1 MDSDQAAVFIIITIA
16 FAFFIW
22 GRWRYDLVAMMA
34 LLTSVIAGVV
44 PWSQAFS
51 GFAHP
56 AVITV
61 AAVLIIS
68 RCFLESDL
76 IEFIFRRISKSN
88 RSVNSQALSLTGLV
102 ALLSGFMNNVGALAL
117 LMPVSIRISR
127 SGGSSPSLYLMT
139 LAFGS
144 LLGGLITL
152 IGTPP
157 NIIISTFRA
166 DNLGQPFTMF
176 DFTPVGLG
184 VAFVGLVFISLI
196 GWRLTPIR
204 QGQASREEEFEVE
217 NYYTEVRIPKGST
230 VLGKSINE
238 LLSAAGSDIEPLG
251 LWRENQCLPGPNG
264 SEVLLPD
271 DILIIR
277 TNVDDLDKFLK
288 SAKRELVGS
297 KEIGA
302 IQSDKIGLT
311 EVVVMNNSLLA
322 GRSASSISMRGHYG
336 VNLIAVAGRDSKS
349 LKRLSRIIFHP
360 GDVLLLQGSA
370 DSLPGIAELLGCL
383 PLAERDLKLG
393 QAKNMIMPLVV
404 FALAIVVSALGL
416 LSVEVAF
423 IGAAT
428 VMVLM
433 GILSLQ
439 EAYESIDW
447 SIIVLLGAMIPV
459 SQALESSGGAELL
472 AGNLL
477 QVFGQFPAAVILT
490 VLLVWTMVLTNV
502 VNNAAAAVLM
512 APIAYD
518 TALVIGASP
527 DPFLMTIAIGASCA
541 FLTPIGHQSNTLVM
555 GPGGYKFGDYWHMG
569 LPLSI
574 IVTAVTIPLILWF
587 WPLF

>member
-1 MDSDQAAVFIIITIA
+1 MNSDQAAVFIIISIA

-88 RSVNSQALSLTGLV
+88 RSVNDQALSLTGLV

-144 LLGGLITL
+144 LLGGLTTL

-204 QGQASREEEFEVE
+204 RGQASREEEFEVE

-238 LLSAAGSDIEPLG
+238 LLSATGSDIKPLG

-288 SAKRELVGS
+288 SAKLELVGS

-416 LSVEVAF
+416 LPVEVAF
-423 IGAAT
+423 VGAAT

>member
-204 QGQASREEEFEVE
+204 RGQASREEEFEVE

-477 QVFGQFPAAVILT
+477 QVFGQSPAAVILT

>member
-1 MDSDQAAVFIIITIA
+1 MNSDQAAVFIIISIA

-88 RSVNSQALSLTGLV
+88 RSVNDQALSLTGLV

-144 LLGGLITL
+144 LLGGLTTL

-217 NYYTEVRIPKGST
+217 NYYTEVRIPESSMAS
-230 VLGKSINE
+230 GKSIHE
-238 LLSAAGSDIEPLG
+238 LLSAAGSDIQLPG
-251 LWRENQCLPGPNG
+251 IWREQQCLPGPNG
-264 SEVLLPD
+264 NEVLLPD
-271 DILIIR
+271 DILIIK
-277 TNVDDLDKFLK
+277 TNVDDLDNLLK
-288 SAKRELVGS
+288 SANLELVGS
-297 KEIGA
+297 KETGA
-302 IQSDKIGLT
+302 IQSERMGLM

-322 GRSASSISMRGHYG
+322 GKSANSICMRRHYG
-336 VNLIAVAGRDSKS
+336 VNLIAVAGHDSKS

-370 DSLPGIAELLGCL
+370 DSLPGIVELLGCL

-393 QAKNMIMPLVV
+393 QAKNMIMPLVI

-416 LSVEVAF
+416 LPVEVAF
-423 IGAAT
+423 VGAAT

-447 SIIVLLGAMIPV
+447 SIIILLGAMIPV

>member
-1 MDSDQAAVFIIITIA
+1 MNSDQAAVFIIISIA

-88 RSVNSQALSLTGLV
+88 RSVNDQALSLTGLV

-144 LLGGLITL
+144 LLGGLTTL

-204 QGQASREEEFEVE
+204 RGQASREEEFEVE

-238 LLSAAGSDIEPLG
+238 LLSATGSDIKPLG

-288 SAKRELVGS
+288 SAKLELVGS

-423 IGAAT
+423 VGAAT

-555 GPGGYKFGDYWHMG
+555 GPGGYKFSDYWHMG

>member
-1 MDSDQAAVFIIITIA
+1 MDSDQAAIFIIISIA

-76 IEFIFRRISKSN
+76 IEFIFRHISKSN

>member
-1 MDSDQAAVFIIITIA
+1 MNSDQAAVFIIISIA

-76 IEFIFRRISKSN
+76 IEFIFRHISKSN
-88 RSVNSQALSLTGLV
+88 RSVNDQALSLTGLV

-217 NYYTEVRIPKGST
+217 NYYTEVRIPESSMT
-230 VLGKSINE
+230 SGKSIHE
-238 LLSAAGSDIEPLG
+238 LLSEAGSDIQLLG
-251 LWRENQCLPGPNG
+251 IWREQQCLSDLND

-271 DILIIR
+271 DILIIK
-277 TNVDDLDKFLK
+277 TNVDDLDKLLK
-288 SAKRELVGS
+288 SANLELVGS
-297 KEIGA
+297 KEAGA
-302 IQSDKIGLT
+302 IQSERIGLM
-311 EVVVMNNSLLA
+311 EVVVMNSSLLA
-322 GRSASSISMRGHYG
+322 GKSANSICMRRHYG
-336 VNLIAVAGRDSKS
+336 VNLIAVAGHDSKS
-349 LKRLSRIIFHP
+349 LKRLSQIIFHP

-370 DSLPGIAELLGCL
+370 DSLPGIVELLGCL
-383 PLAERDLKLG
+383 PLAERNLKLG
-393 QAKNMIMPLVV
+393 QAKNMILPLVI
-404 FALAIVVSALGL
+404 FALAIISSALGL
-416 LSVEVAF
+416 LPVEVAF
-423 IGAAT
+423 VGAAT
-428 VMVLM
+428 VMVLI

-447 SIIVLLGAMIPV
+447 SIIILLGAMIPV

>member
-1 MDSDQAAVFIIITIA
+1 MNSDQAAVFIIISIA

-88 RSVNSQALSLTGLV
+88 RSVNDQALSLTGLV

-144 LLGGLITL
+144 LLGGLTTL

-204 QGQASREEEFEVE
+204 RGQASREEEFEVE

-238 LLSAAGSDIEPLG
+238 LLSAAGSDIKPLG

-288 SAKRELVGS
+288 SAKLELVGS

-423 IGAAT
+423 VGAAT

>member
-1 MDSDQAAVFIIITIA
+1 MDSDQAAIFIIISIA

-34 LLTSVIAGVV
+34 LLTSVISGVV
-44 PWSQAFS
+44 PGSQAFS

-76 IEFIFRRISKSN
+76 IEFIFRHISKSN
-88 RSVNSQALSLTGLV
+88 RSVNDQALSLTGLV

-217 NYYTEVRIPKGST
+217 NYYTEVRIPESSMT
-230 VLGKSINE
+230 SGKSIHE
-238 LLSAAGSDIEPLG
+238 LLSEAGSDIQLLG
-251 LWRENQCLPGPNG
+251 IWREQQCLSDLND

-271 DILIIR
+271 DILIIK
-277 TNVDDLDKFLK
+277 TNVDDLDKLLK
-288 SAKRELVGS
+288 SANLELVGS
-297 KEIGA
+297 KEAGA
-302 IQSDKIGLT
+302 IQSERIGLM
-311 EVVVMNNSLLA
+311 EVVVMNSSLLA
-322 GRSASSISMRGHYG
+322 GKSANSICMRRHYG
-336 VNLIAVAGRDSKS
+336 VNLIAVAGHDSKS
-349 LKRLSRIIFHP
+349 LKRLSQIIFHP

-370 DSLPGIAELLGCL
+370 DSLPGIVELLGCL
-383 PLAERDLKLG
+383 PLAERNLKLG
-393 QAKNMIMPLVV
+393 QAKNMILPLVI
-404 FALAIVVSALGL
+404 FALAIISSALGL
-416 LSVEVAF
+416 LPVEVAF
-423 IGAAT
+423 VGAAT
-428 VMVLM
+428 VMVLI

-447 SIIVLLGAMIPV
+447 SIIILLGAMIPV

>member
-1 MDSDQAAVFIIITIA
+1 MNSDQAAVFIIISIA

-88 RSVNSQALSLTGLV
+88 RSVNDQALSLTGLV

-144 LLGGLITL
+144 LLGGLTTL

-204 QGQASREEEFEVE
+204 RGQASREEEFEVE

-238 LLSAAGSDIEPLG
+238 LLSAAGSDIKPLG

-288 SAKRELVGS
+288 SAKLELVGS

-423 IGAAT
+423 VGAAT

-477 QVFGQFPAAVILT
+477 QVFGQSPTAVILT

>member
-1 MDSDQAAVFIIITIA
+1 MNSDQAAVFIIISIA

-88 RSVNSQALSLTGLV
+88 RSVNDQALSLTGLV

-144 LLGGLITL
+144 LLGGLTTL

-204 QGQASREEEFEVE
+204 RGQASREEEFEVE

-288 SAKRELVGS
+288 SAKLELVGS

-336 VNLIAVAGRDSKS
+336 VNLIAAAGRDSKS
-349 LKRLSRIIFHP
+349 PKRLSRIIFHP

-370 DSLPGIAELLGCL
+370 DSLSGIAELLGCL

-423 IGAAT
+423 VGAAT

-477 QVFGQFPAAVILT
+477 QVFGQSPAAVILT
-490 VLLVWTMVLTNV
+490 VLLVWTMILTNV

>member
-1 MDSDQAAVFIIITIA
+1 MDSDQAAIFIIISIA

-88 RSVNSQALSLTGLV
+88 RSVNDQALSLTGLV

-144 LLGGLITL
+144 LLGGLTTL

-204 QGQASREEEFEVE
+204 RGQASREEEFEVE

-423 IGAAT
+423 VGAAT

>member
-1 MDSDQAAVFIIITIA
+1 MDSDQAAIFIIISIA

-34 LLTSVIAGVV
+34 LLTSVISGVV
-44 PWSQAFS
+44 PGSQAFS

-76 IEFIFRRISKSN
+76 IEFIFRHISKSN
-88 RSVNSQALSLTGLV
+88 RSVNDQALSLTGLV

-117 LMPVSIRISR
+117 LMPLSIRISR

-217 NYYTEVRIPKGST
+217 NYYTEVRIPESSMT
-230 VLGKSINE
+230 SGKSIHE
-238 LLSAAGSDIEPLG
+238 LLSEAGSDIQLLG
-251 LWRENQCLPGPNG
+251 IWREQQCLSDLND

-271 DILIIR
+271 DILIIK
-277 TNVDDLDKFLK
+277 TNVDDLDKLLK
-288 SAKRELVGS
+288 SANLELVGS
-297 KEIGA
+297 KEAGA
-302 IQSDKIGLT
+302 IQSERIGLM
-311 EVVVMNNSLLA
+311 EVVVMNSSLLA
-322 GRSASSISMRGHYG
+322 GKSANSICMRRHYG
-336 VNLIAVAGRDSKS
+336 VNLIAVAGHDSKS
-349 LKRLSRIIFHP
+349 LKRLSQIIFHP

-370 DSLPGIAELLGCL
+370 DSLPGIVELLGCL
-383 PLAERDLKLG
+383 PLAERNLKLG
-393 QAKNMIMPLVV
+393 QAKNMILPLVI
-404 FALAIVVSALGL
+404 FALAIISSALGL
-416 LSVEVAF
+416 LPVEVAF
-423 IGAAT
+423 VGAAT
-428 VMVLM
+428 VMVLI
-433 GILSLQ
+433 GILTLQ

-447 SIIVLLGAMIPV
+447 SIIILLGAMIPV

>member
-1 MDSDQAAVFIIITIA
+1 MDSDQAAIFIIISIA

-76 IEFIFRRISKSN
+76 IEFIFRHISKSN

-117 LMPVSIRISR
+117 LMPLSIRISR